1 MKKTLI
7 YGCGKRL
14 KFTLG
19 HFAIDTTDI
28 DFTDSNENLWGK
40 VFDFTSGKKTIIPRD
55 QINVS
60 DYAFCIIGSVFY
72 KDEIKEELLNLGF
85 EEYQIIPFGYI
96 NSLWER
102 WKKQEEFYTPWKRM
116 VEKYSQFRVIKD
128 WYMTNGNAECIIEIQ
143 GSILNKAI
151 FNVLDF
157 YKKKRSIEVIDL
169 AKNEK
174 IELLDEEY
182 GLCFTIYSDEMVIKL
197 TVRDAAVG
205 IPWIMLRNE
214 GLPERER
221 IEKSKLGQNLLRNFI
236 RLERIPYYDED
247 YLAIKR
253 AEKFDGTI
261 LDIGAQ
267 FGQSVY
273 AFNYLTKYCNII
285 SIEANPNC
293 YQELEILKDIIDEND
308 RIKLIQCGVSDT
320 EGSMVFYEPVNPAEA
335 GSFDAD
341 FLAGRK
347 LGVDVNEKTLK
358 VAPLDE
364 LLPEHNDIW
373 FIKMDVEGLEYRVL
387 KGASDI
393 IKKNHPLILIEQ
405 NDRLQEIKEYLKDE
419 YDVYYYD
426 LYADKFVE
434 RRQSRLNCWLI
445 PKKQYRSDEVKAI
458 VEGRI

>member
-1 MKKTLI
+1 ML
-7 YGCGKRL
+7 
-14 KFTLG
+14 
-19 HFAIDTTDI
+19 
-28 DFTDSNENLWGK
+28 S
-40 VFDFTSGKKTIIPRD
+40 
-55 QINVS
+55 
-60 DYAFCIIGSVFY
+60 
-72 KDEIKEELLNLGF
+72 
-85 EEYQIIPFGYI
+85 
-96 NSLWER
+96 
-102 WKKQEEFYTPWKRM
+102 
-116 VEKYSQFRVIKD
+116 
-128 WYMTNGNAECIIEIQ
+128 
-143 GSILNKAI
+143 
-151 FNVLDF
+151 
-157 YKKKRSIEVIDL
+157 
-169 AKNEK
+169 
-174 IELLDEEY
+174 LLD
-182 GLCFTIYSDEMVIKL
+182 V
-197 TVRDAAVG
+197 
-205 IPWIMLRNE
+205 
-214 GLPERER
+214 
-221 IEKSKLGQNLLRNFI
+221 GQNLLRNFI